1 MNKENESK
9 SNGLLIMPVS
19 VNGASM
25 RNILNVLFSPVIR
38 EQYRLPQIQTV
49 SFLFQDAV
57 VKEVTI
63 DGEKFSMVEACL
75 RLVKE
80 VETRAE
86 VRFVTVVDYAKD
98 IPQTILKAVKEVG
111 KANLVL
117 DLTSGKKDITGIL
130 YTAACISEIE
140 NMIYIDVCR
149 EEGTGEFYKLSTSD
163 KEIARKVK
171 VTKFE
176 TISEIENL
184 ASLNHMD
191 FIIYKKSV
199 QEILPE
205 QNEDYNA
212 KFNHA
217 IDYYF
222 NKNYQECIREIGMLN
237 ESIMDRLADSLVKRL
252 ADSLPKE
259 FKEKQLK
266 GANSLFKIFRIQQTY
281 EECADPKRRNMRKEL
296 LERYEKMQPVFSH
309 FPAIFE
315 MVSAIVNYRNLVSH
329 PKQFEPGRDDAKMV
343 IDLMLRVCRS
353 LSELKWLGG
362 ERSENE

>member
-1 MNKENESK
+1 MTKNDELPD
-9 SNGLLIMPVS
+9 NGLLIMPVS
-19 VNGASM
+19 INGASM

-38 EQYRLPQIQTV
+38 KRYRLPQIQTV
-49 SFLFQDAV
+49 SFLHQEAAA
-57 VKEVTI
+57 KTVTI
-63 DGEKFSMVEACL
+63 DGGKTSAEEACS

-80 VETRAE
+80 VATGVE
-86 VRFVTVVDYAKD
+86 VRFVPIADYAKD
-98 IPQTILKAVKEVG
+98 IPQAILRAVKDVG

-140 NMIYIDVCR
+140 NMIYIDVR
-149 EEGTGEFYKLSTSD
+149 RDVSTGDFHSLSATDSD
-163 KEIARKVK
+163 IEQKVNL
-171 VTKFE
+171 TKFE

-191 FIIYKKSV
+191 FIIYKKSI

-205 QNEDYNA
+205 NDEIPNNEDYHV

-222 NKNYQECIREIGMLN
+222 RKEYQNCIREIGLLN
-237 ESIMDRLADSLVKRL
+237 ESIMKRL
-252 ADSLPKE
+252 ADAFSTLFEEACPKGMRNLDIIM
-259 FKEKQLK
+259 KLQMK
-266 GANSLFKIFRIQQTY
+266 Y
-281 EECADPKRRNMRKEL
+281 EECADPKRRDGKVGL
-296 LERYEKMQPVFSH
+296 QKAYERLHPVFDH

-315 MVSAIVNYRNLVSH
+315 MVSAIHNYRNLVSH
-329 PKQFEPGRDDAKMV
+329 DKHFTPMRDDAKLV

-353 LSELKWLGG
+353 LFELKWFSD
-362 ERSENE
+362 ERNENE

>member
-1 MNKENESK
+1 
-9 SNGLLIMPVS
+9 MPVS
-19 VNGASM
+19 INGASM

-38 EQYRLPQIQTV
+38 EQYHLPKIQIV
-49 SFLFQDAV
+49 SFLHQEAV
-57 VKEVTI
+57 AKTVTI
-63 DGEKFSMVEACL
+63 NGEKASAVEACH
-75 RLVKE
+75 RLVREIDKG
-80 VETRAE
+80 VE
-86 VRFVTVVDYAKD
+86 VRFVPIVDYAKK
-98 IPQTILKAVKEVG
+98 IPQTILEAVKDVG
-111 KANLVL
+111 KDNLVL

-149 EEGTGEFYKLSTSD
+149 DAQTGDFHSLSSTDSG
-163 KEIARKVK
+163 IAEKVK
-171 VTKFE
+171 LTKFE

-205 QNEDYNA
+205 NKETPNHEDYQV

-222 NKNYQECIREIGMLN
+222 RKEYQNCIREIGLLN
-237 ESIMDRLADSLVKRL
+237 ESIMKCLADAFSTL
-252 ADSLPKE
+252 AEEAGP
-259 FKEKQLK
+259 K
-266 GANSLFKIFRIQQTY
+266 GARNLDVIMKLQMKY
-281 EECADPKRRNMRKEL
+281 EECADPKRRDGKESL
-296 LERYEKMQPVFSH
+296 QKAYERMHPVFDH

-315 MVSAIVNYRNLVSH
+315 MVSAIHNYRNLVSH
-329 PKQFEPGRDDAKMV
+329 DKQFTPMRDDAKLV

-353 LSELKWLGG
+353 LSELKWFAD
-362 ERSENE
+362 ERCKNE

>member
-1 MNKENESK
+1 MNINDKLPI
-9 SNGLLIMPVS
+9 NGLLIMPVS
-19 VNGASM
+19 INGASM

-38 EQYRLPQIQTV
+38 EQYRIPKIQTI
-49 SFLFQDAV
+49 SFLHQESVAKAV
-57 VKEVTI
+57 MVNGK
-63 DGEKFSMVEACL
+63 KLSAVEACHQ
-75 RLVKE
+75 LVKE
-80 VETRAE
+80 VDMGVE
-86 VRFVTVVDYAKD
+86 VRFVPIIDYAKE

-111 KANLVL
+111 KSNLVL

-149 EEGTGEFYKLSTSD
+149 DAGTGDFHLLSAADSKIGD
-163 KEIARKVK
+163 KVK
-171 VTKFE
+171 LTKFE

-205 QNEDYNA
+205 NDGTPNNEDYHV

-222 NKNYQECIREIGMLN
+222 RKEYQNCIREIGLLN
-237 ESIMDRLADSLVKRL
+237 ESIMKRL
-252 ADSLPKE
+252 ANAFSTLFEEACPKGMRNLDIIM
-259 FKEKQLK
+259 KLQMK
-266 GANSLFKIFRIQQTY
+266 Y
-281 EECADPKRRNMRKEL
+281 EECADPKRRDGKVGL
-296 LERYEKMQPVFSH
+296 QKAYERLHPVFDH

-315 MVSAIVNYRNLVSH
+315 MVSAIHNYRNLVSH
-329 PKQFEPGRDDAKMV
+329 DKHFTPMRDDAKLV

-353 LSELKWLGG
+353 LFELKWFSD
-362 ERSENE
+362 ERNENE

>member
-1 MNKENESK
+1 MSDELNL
-9 SNGLLIMPVS
+9 NGLLVMPVS

-25 RNILNVLFSPVIR
+25 RNILNVLFSPIVR
-38 EQYRLPQIQTV
+38 KKYKLPEIKVV
-49 SFLFQDAV
+49 SFLHQEEV
-57 VKEVTI
+57 VKSVLV
-63 DGEKFSMVEACL
+63 DNDRCSVVEACH

-80 VETRAE
+80 MDAGVE
-86 VRFVTVVDYAKD
+86 VRFVPIVDYAKE

-149 EEGTGEFYKLSTSD
+149 NDNTGEFYSLSKAD
-163 KEIARKVK
+163 AEIEGKVK

-176 TISEIENL
+176 TISEMENL

-199 QEILPE
+199 QEILPCDKE
-205 QNEDYNA
+205 MLPSYEDYA
-212 KFNHA
+212 GKFNHA

-222 NKNYQECIREIGMLN
+222 RKEYQNCIREIGLLN
-237 ESIMDRLADSLVKRL
+237 ESIAGCVAEAFLARFNTSR
-252 ADSLPKE
+252 A
-259 FKEKQLK
+259 K
-266 GANSLFKIFRIQQTY
+266 GCSDLDVIMNFQRDY
-281 EECADPKRRNMRKEL
+281 ERCADPKRRNEKEERRKTYD
-296 LERYEKMQPVFSH
+296 RMYPIFSR

-315 MVSAIVNYRNLVSH
+315 MVSAIQNYRNLVSH
-329 PKQFEPGRDDAKMV
+329 DKRFTPMRDDAKLV

-353 LSELKWLGG
+353 MSDLKWFADGG
-362 ERSENE
+362 GRK

>member
-1 MNKENESK
+1 MNKNDELK
-9 SNGLLIMPVS
+9 ANGLLIMPVS

-25 RNILNVLFSPVIR
+25 RNILNVLFSSVVR
-38 EQYRLPQIQTV
+38 EQYRLPKVQTI
-49 SFLFQDAV
+49 SFLHPEEV
-57 VKEVTI
+57 VKTVTI
-63 DGEKFSMVEACL
+63 DGEKLSVVEACH

-80 VETRAE
+80 VATGVE
-86 VRFVTVVDYAKD
+86 VRFVPVIDYAKD

-111 KANLVL
+111 KANLIL

-149 EEGTGEFYKLSTSD
+149 DNSTGEFYALSKSD
-163 KEIARKVK
+163 PDIAKKVK
-171 VTKFE
+171 LTKFE

-199 QEILPE
+199 EEILPD
-205 QNEDYNA
+205 QNDDYHV

-217 IDYYF
+217 IDSYF
-222 NKNYQECIREIGMLN
+222 SKGYVNCIREIGLLN
-237 ESIMDRLADSLVKRL
+237 ESIIKRVANSFL
-252 ADSLPKE
+252 KQ
-259 FKEKQLK
+259 FKETREK
-266 GANSLFKIFRIQQTY
+266 GASDLGTILKYQRKY
-281 EECADPKRRNMRKEL
+281 EECDDPKRRNGKKDLQEAYDTMHPIFNR
-296 LERYEKMQPVFSH
+296 

-315 MVSAIVNYRNLVSH
+315 MVSAITNYRNLVSH
-329 PKQFEPGRDDAKMV
+329 PKPFKPERDDAKLV

-353 LSELKWLGG
+353 LSELKWF
-362 ERSENE
+362 EDAIEE

>member
-1 MNKENESK
+1 MNTNDDLKAY
-9 SNGLLIMPVS
+9 GLLIMPVS
-19 VNGASM
+19 INGASM

-38 EQYRLPQIQTV
+38 KLYQLPKIQTV
-49 SFLFQDAV
+49 SFLHQEEVA
-57 VKEVTI
+57 KTVTI
-63 DGEKFSMVEACL
+63 NGEKHSAIEACH

-80 VETRAE
+80 VDAGVE
-86 VRFVTVVDYAKD
+86 VRFIPIVDYAKE

-149 EEGTGEFYKLSTSD
+149 DVQTGDFHSLSSTDSN
-163 KEIARKVK
+163 IVGKVK
-171 VTKFE
+171 LTKFE

-191 FIIYKKSV
+191 FIIYKKSI

-205 QNEDYNA
+205 NETMPNYEEYQA
-212 KFNHA
+212 KFSHA

-222 NKNYQECIREIGMLN
+222 RKEYQNCIREIGLLN
-237 ESIMDRLADSLVKRL
+237 ESIVKCLADAFSTLL
-252 ADSLPKE
+252 E
-259 FKEKQLK
+259 GNLK
-266 GANSLFKIFRIQQTY
+266 GTRNLDVIMKVQMKY
-281 EECADPKRRNMRKEL
+281 EECADPKRRIGKENL
-296 LERYEKMQPVFSH
+296 QKTYERMQPVFDH

-315 MVSAIVNYRNLVSH
+315 MVSAIHNYRNLVSH
-329 PKQFEPGRDDAKMV
+329 DKHFTPMRDDAKLV

-353 LSELKWLGG
+353 LSELKWFAD
-362 ERSENE
+362 ERCENE

>member
-1 MNKENESK
+1 MNKDNESK
-9 SNGLLIMPVS
+9 DNGLLIMPVS
-19 VNGASM
+19 DNGASM
-25 RNILNVLFSPVIR
+25 RNILNALFSPVIR
-38 EQYRLPQIQTV
+38 EQYRLPSIQTV

-57 VKEVTI
+57 VKEAVTKKVKI
-63 DGEKFSMVEACL
+63 DGEKLSMPEACL

-80 VETRAE
+80 VEPKAE

-111 KANLVL
+111 KSNLVL

-130 YTAACISEIE
+130 YTAGCISEIE
-140 NMIYIDVCR
+140 NMIYIDCR
-149 EEGTGEFYKLSTSD
+149 DEETGEFYTLSISD
-163 KEIARKVK
+163 KEIAKKVK
-171 VTKFE
+171 LTKFE

-199 QEILPE
+199 QEILPN
-205 QNEDYNA
+205 QNEDYHV

-222 NKNYQECIREIGMLN
+222 GKDYQNCIREIGLLN
-237 ESIMDRLADSLVKRL
+237 ESIVKRL
-252 ADSLPKE
+252 AE
-259 FKEKQLK
+259 FLLEHFQDPRLK
-266 GANSLFKIFRIQQTY
+266 GTDNLGTILNLQREYEKCANPKRWNEKNGLQQT
-281 EECADPKRRNMRKEL
+281 
-296 LERYEKMQPVFSH
+296 YEKMQPVFSH

-315 MVSAIVNYRNLVSH
+315 MVSAVVNYRNLVSH

-353 LSELKWLGG
+353 LSELKWLVD